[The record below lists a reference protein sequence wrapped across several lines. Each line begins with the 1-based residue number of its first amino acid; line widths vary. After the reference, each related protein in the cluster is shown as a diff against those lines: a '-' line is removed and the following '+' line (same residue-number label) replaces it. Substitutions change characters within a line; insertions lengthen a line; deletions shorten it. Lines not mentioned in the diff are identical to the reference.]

1 MLSRLKIRTRLAIM
15 MIVPILALAGVAVLG
30 FRTMQAVKVDGPSY
44 AEIIETKELV
54 GDVSAP
60 PEFLV
65 ESFLVVRQLATE
77 TDSGRIAVL
86 TQRLDELQARY
97 EERHDFWEQRLDSEP
112 PLRFALLSDSY
123 APAQEFWTTVD
134 EEFLPAVEDGDVDE
148 AQRLV
153 EGPLQSAY
161 ERHHVLVHKKVAGMI
176 FAPP

>member
-15 MIVPILALAGVAVLG
+15 TIVPILALAGVAVLG

-77 TDSGRIAVL
+77 TDSGRVAVL

-97 EERHDFWEQRLDSEP
+97 EERHDFWERRLDSEP

-134 EEFLPAVEDGDVDE
+134 EGTDPLGAGGAAGTGEPDRRVLRFTISATASSMSVD
-148 AQRLV
+148 
-153 EGPLQSAY
+153 
-161 ERHHVLVHKKVAGMI
+161 
-176 FAPP
+176 